1 MSAAMAL
8 TFIGVRGSGKSAV
21 GAAVAAR
28 LGWAFADADV
38 EVECRAGLTIR
49 EIFAGQGEASFRAIE
64 REVMADLLG
73 EERMVVAAGG
83 GAVLAA
89 ETRERMRRSGPVVYL
104 QVKPE
109 TAERRIAACETTS
122 ERRPALTGL
131 PPRAEMEAVMA
142 AREPLYRET
151 ANVTVDTEGLTV
163 AEIAEAVCQA
173 LPDGCA
179 GGTAT

>member
-1 MSAAMAL
+1 MAL

-28 LGWAFADADV
+28 LGWEFADADA
-38 EVECRAGLTIR
+38 EIECRAGTTIR
-49 EIFAGQGEASFRAIE
+49 EIFVEQGEAAFRGIE

-73 EERMVVAAGG
+73 EERLVIAAGG

-104 QVKPE
+104 RVSPE

-122 ERRPALTGL
+122 DRRPALTSL
-131 PPRAEMEAVMA
+131 PPRAEIEAVMA
-142 AREPLYRET
+142 AREPLYREVAT
-151 ANVTVDTEGLTV
+151 VTVDTEGQTV
-163 AEIAEAVCQA
+163 AGIAEAVCQA
-173 LPDGCA
+173 LPAGCA